1 MPSMTR
7 AERLAAILEM
17 LVSAGRIDVDEAA
30 ERFTVSTAT
39 IRRDLDHL
47 ADQQLLSRTHGGAV
61 PNSTSYDLPMRYKT
75 IGRHPAKSRI
85 AERAVGMLWP
95 GCIVS
100 LNGGTTTVEVARAIA
115 TAPALRSGITV
126 VTNALN
132 IATELTVRPFI
143 KIVVC
148 GGVAR
153 PQSYEL
159 VGSLA
164 GDTMSQLTTDV
175 CFLGATGVDA
185 IGGITIADEAE
196 APVNRVMVTQAKRAY
211 VVVDA
216 SKLGQVGFFRICQL
230 PEVTGV
236 ITDAAADPRMLA
248 AMRDTGVDV
257 VIA

>member
-7 AERLAAILEM
+7 AERLAAILEL
-17 LVSAGRIDVDEAA
+17 LVNAGRVDVDEAA
-30 ERFTVSTAT
+30 ERFAVSTAT

-61 PNSTSYDLPMRYKT
+61 PNSTSYDLPMRYKA
-75 IGRHPAKSRI
+75 IGRHPAKAKI
-85 AERAVGMLWP
+85 AERAVAMLWP
-95 GCIVS
+95 GCTVA

-115 TAPALRSGITV
+115 TSEALHSGVTV

-164 GDTMSQLTTDV
+164 GDTMSQLTTDI
-175 CFLGATGVDA
+175 CFLGAAGIDPV
-185 IGGITIADEAE
+185 GGITISDEAE
-196 APVNRVMVTQAKRAY
+196 APVNRVMVTQAKRSY
-211 VVVDA
+211 VVADA
-216 SKLGQVGFFRICQL
+216 SKLGEVGFFRICQL
-230 PEVTGV
+230 AEVTGV
-236 ITDAAADPRMLA
+236 ITDDAAEPRLLTS
-248 AMRDTGVDV
+248 MRDTGIE
-257 VIA
+257 VIVA

>member
-1 MPSMTR
+1 MPCMTR
-7 AERLAAILEM
+7 AERLAAILEL
-17 LVSAGRIDVDEAA
+17 LVGAGRVDVDEAA
-30 ERFTVSTAT
+30 EQFGVSTAT

-75 IGRHPAKSRI
+75 IGRHPAKAKI
-85 AERAVGMLWP
+85 AERAVSMLWP
-95 GCIVS
+95 GCTVA

-115 TAPALRSGITV
+115 TADALHSGVTV

-164 GDTMSQLTTDV
+164 GDTMSQLTTDI
-175 CFLGATGVDA
+175 CFLGAAGVDPL
-185 IGGITIADEAE
+185 GGITIADEAE

-211 VVVDA
+211 VVADA
-216 SKLGQVGFFRICQL
+216 SKLGEVAFFRICQL
-230 PEVTGV
+230 AEITGV
-236 ITDAAADPRMLA
+236 ITDAAADPALVA
-248 AMRDTGVDV
+248 AMRDSGIEVLL
-257 VIA
+257 A

>member
-7 AERLAAILEM
+7 AERLAAILEL
-17 LVSAGRIDVDEAA
+17 LVGAGRVDVEEAA
-30 ERFTVSTAT
+30 ERFGVSTAT

-75 IGRHPAKSRI
+75 IGRHPAKAQI
-85 AERAVGMLWP
+85 AERAVAMLWP
-95 GCIVS
+95 GCTVS
-100 LNGGTTTVEVARAIA
+100 LNGGTTTIEVARAIA
-115 TAPALRSGITV
+115 TCDALHSGVTV

-159 VGSLA
+159 VGNLA
-164 GDTMSQLTTDV
+164 ADTLGQLTTDI
-175 CFLGATGVDA
+175 CFLGAAGIDPVGGVT
-185 IGGITIADEAE
+185 IGDEAE

-211 VVVDA
+211 VVADA
-216 SKLGQVGFFRICQL
+216 SKLGQVGFFRICRL
-230 PEVTGV
+230 VEVTGV
-236 ITDAAADPRMLA
+236 ITDAAADPRLLA
-248 AMRDTGVDV
+248 SMRDAGVE
-257 VIA
+257 VIVA